1 MPVKDGQIFCSHE
14 GVDEAVWECRLS
26 GQSKITFEEAQKSEE
41 KHRQILAVSDKIKYK
56 TWLTVLI
63 FVGSA
68 KVSQFKIKKL
78 ISVPKSNP
86 SPNSR
91 IFQFQF

>member
-41 KHRQILAVSDKIKYK
+41 KHRQILAVSDKIKY
-56 TWLTVLI
+56 
-63 FVGSA
+63 
-68 KVSQFKIKKL
+68 
-78 ISVPKSNP
+78 
-86 SPNSR
+86 
-91 IFQFQF
+91 

>member
-41 KHRQILAVSDKIKYK
+41 KHRQILAVSNLVELKNQSLKCLNPNPRFKKMNLSPNPEI
-56 TWLTVLI
+56 
-63 FVGSA
+63 
-68 KVSQFKIKKL
+68 SQFRFR
-78 ISVPKSNP
+78 
-86 SPNSR
+86 SR
-91 IFQFQF
+91 S

>member
-41 KHRQILAVSDKIKYK
+41 KHRQILAVSNLVELKNQSLKCLNPNPRFKKNEFQSQSRNFPISIP
-56 TWLTVLI
+56 VSIPI
-63 FVGSA
+63 F
-68 KVSQFKIKKL
+68 
-78 ISVPKSNP
+78 
-86 SPNSR
+86 
-91 IFQFQF
+91 